1 MTLPMR
7 WMTQPGSQT
16 GKTQQEYKQAW
27 DALGKTNQK
36 LYGSKP
42 NPNQWQGYYTGGSER
57 QPSAYSAYSPGMAQ
71 PQQSPYANSTP
82 YGQNGN
88 LAYAPPDQ
96 RPPPFQQSWGNPFG
110 AATSEP
116 NFDWRNSL
124 IGNVN
129 SQLGQM
135 QQQSWQQPGVLGA
148 PQFNFN
154 PMAQPPGM
162 AQPVQD
168 PYAAS
173 NAYGE
178 AGVSG
183 RREKPGLPRY
193 PAHWYENKPA
203 VYTRDMVPLPG
214 GGQGSSTTASWIKE
228 NMELDRQRGLPE
240 WQGRNGDAGQPGPM
254 PPPQHASLPRQQ
266 TPQEWAEGVNFRLRN
281 EFKERFGG
289 FPPQDASAT
298 QVYIGEDGLAYVRRN
313 PYGPPGQDKTPQL
326 YKDQPPG
333 AWPPVDPTAPVTEP
347 RPPGRPS
354 PGPFQDLFSQYNFT
368 PPPGFMD
375 DLIRR
380 LQGGPQPGSLGPLPN
395 AQPGFQPPETSQ
407 PPSEPT
413 GPAPGSYEEY
423 LQQHNSGGAFSG
435 PAAGTLA
442 KSRELYRGTRPL
454 TEDHWRTV
462 VRNSTPPTQEER
474 EAEAR
479 RTQEIRRQQL
489 AGSRALRQR
498 TARRG
503 GPSSVDFGVVAGEE
517 EGATRDID
525 RRNNERRRRRDEA
538 FRSRSRN
545 QAQEMSLFQR
555 LYPDMYAAR
564 MASGRPVM

>member
-1 MTLPMR
+1 MSSPMR

-27 DALGKTNQK
+27 DALGKTNQE

-42 NPNQWQGYYTGGSER
+42 NANQWQGYYTGGSDR
-57 QPSAYSAYSPGMAQ
+57 QPSAYSAYSLGMAQ

-110 AATSEP
+110 AATSQP

-124 IGNVN
+124 ISNVN

-154 PMAQPPGM
+154 PMAQPPG
-162 AQPVQD
+162 
-168 PYAAS
+168 
-173 NAYGE
+173 GL
-178 AGVSG
+178 
-183 RREKPGLPRY
+183 GLPLG
-193 PAHWYENKPA
+193 ND
-203 VYTRDMVPLPG
+203 VY
-214 GGQGSSTTASWIKE
+214 
-228 NMELDRQRGLPE
+228 N
-240 WQGRNGDAGQPGPM
+240 
-254 PPPQHASLPRQQ
+254 
-266 TPQEWAEGVNFRLRN
+266 
-281 EFKERFGG
+281 
-289 FPPQDASAT
+289 
-298 QVYIGEDGLAYVRRN
+298 
-313 PYGPPGQDKTPQL
+313 
-326 YKDQPPG
+326 
-333 AWPPVDPTAPVTEP
+333 
-347 RPPGRPS
+347 S
-354 PGPFQDLFSQYNFT
+354 P
-368 PPPGFMD
+368 

-380 LQGGPQPGSLGPLPN
+380 LQGESQPGSLGPLPN
-395 AQPGFQPPETSQ
+395 AQPGFRPPETSQ

-442 KSRELYRGTRPL
+442 KSREMYRGTRPL

-498 TARRG
+498 TARRLRG
-503 GPSSVDFGVVAGEE
+503 GGRKSASEGNAPKYDPAAWAAIRNFRGTPAQAAAAGIMYVNGSTPIPASQYEWWKSQNKPSARAQAYRDGRVRTLDR
-517 EGATRDID
+517 EGNEISPETLKATDPRYIQYY
-525 RRNNERRRRRDEA
+525 R
-538 FRSRSRN
+538 
-545 QAQEMSLFQR
+545 
-555 LYPDMYAAR
+555 
-564 MASGRPVM
+564 GR